1 MTPMQVLEMIASS
14 RGGGASH
21 VYDLATHL
29 DRDAFDVQVA
39 MPEDGGNVSAADF
52 ARQGVRFLPL
62 EIAGGFSL
70 AALRELRRVL
80 VGVDLLHVHGA
91 RAALFG
97 RLAAATLGRK
107 RPRILYTIHGFAA
120 PHYPPPRRQVLLGIE
135 RTLAPLVDHFV
146 AVSEDEKRALVAAR
160 IARPERVTVVWNGI
174 DAARFQPH
182 QVDTA
187 AWRRELGVPVD
198 ATVVTTVCR
207 LFKPR
212 DFDTLLQ
219 AMRQVVDGN
228 AAAHLMI
235 VGDGPL
241 RDEIMAQVADLGLAQ
256 HVTLAGWR
264 RDMAAIYA
272 ASDLFA
278 LTTWGWEGLPL
289 TVLEA
294 MAAGKAVVASRAGGI
309 PEEVCEGETGL
320 LVEQRNVAALAAAL
334 TQSVADPEW
343 RRRAGAA
350 GQRRVASHFSLP
362 QMVEKTVKVY
372 ARVMRGQA

>member
-1 MTPMQVLEMIASS
+1 MRVLEMIASS

-52 ARQGVRFLPL
+52 ARQGVAFLPL
-62 EIAGGFSL
+62 AIAGGFSL
-70 AALRELRRVL
+70 AALRALRRVL

-97 RLAAATLGRK
+97 RLAATTLGRK

-135 RTLAPLVDHFV
+135 RLLAPLVDHFV
-146 AVSEDEKRALVAAR
+146 AVSEDEKRALVAAGV
-160 IARPERVTVVWNGI
+160 ARPERVTVVWNGI
-174 DAARFQPH
+174 DAARFQPR

-187 AWRRELGVPVD
+187 ALRHKLGVPVD

-212 DFDTLLQ
+212 DFDTLLR
-219 AMRQVVDGN
+219 AMRQVVDGE
-228 AAAHLMI
+228 ATAHLVI

-241 RDEIMAQVADLGLAQ
+241 RDEIEAQIVDLGLAQ

-309 PEEVCEGETGL
+309 PEEVREGETGL
-320 LVEQRNVAALAAAL
+320 LVAQRNVAALAAAL
-334 TQSVADPEW
+334 TQAVADPEW
-343 RRRAGAA
+343 RRRAGVA
-350 GQRRVASHFSLP
+350 GQRRVESHFTLP
-362 QMVEKTVKVY
+362 LMVEKTAKVY
-372 ARVMRGQA
+372 TRVMRGQA